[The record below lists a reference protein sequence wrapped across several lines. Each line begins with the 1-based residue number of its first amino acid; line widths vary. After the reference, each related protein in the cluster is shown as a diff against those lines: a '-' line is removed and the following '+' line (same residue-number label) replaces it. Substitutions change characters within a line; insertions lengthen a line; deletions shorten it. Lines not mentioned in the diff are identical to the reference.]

1 MLPAQ
6 TNRVI
11 NELTT
16 LTVTNTATDTS
27 ALSYT
32 LAVTNVVT
40 GQMVTNAS
48 INTNGVITWTPT
60 EAQGP
65 STNTFTTI
73 VSDGSL
79 SATNSFTVTVNEV
92 NTAPTLPVQS
102 NRTLVGTQSLTVT
115 NTASDSDIP
124 INPLGYVLTGPTGST
139 IDTNGLIRWTPTV
152 GQVPGVYTFTTV
164 VTDTN
169 VYAVNAQDLSATNSF
184 TVTVQAIHNGP
195 VLGVVSNQVMNEL
208 TLLTVTNAA
217 TDNDIPA
224 LPLTYTLTVTN
235 ALTGSAVTNASINT
249 NGVITWTPTEAQGPS
264 TNTFT
269 TIVSDGSLSATNS
282 FTVTVNEVNT
292 APTLPVQSNRTLVGT
307 QSLTVTNT
315 ASDSDIPVNPL
326 GYVLTGPTGS
336 TIDTNGVIRWT
347 PTVGQVPGVYTF
359 TTVVTDTNVYA
370 VNAQDLSATNS
381 FTVTVQAIHNGP
393 VLGVASNQV
402 VNELTLLTVTNA
414 ATDNDIPAL
423 SLTYTLTVTNA
434 LTGSAVTNASIN
446 TNGVIT
452 WTPTEAQ
459 GPSTNTFTTIVS
471 DGSLSATNS
480 FTVTV
485 NEVNTAPTLPV
496 QSNLIISGTTPIVV
510 TNTASDSDIPVN
522 PLGYVLTGPTG
533 STIDTNGVIRWTPT
547 VGQVPGVYTF
557 TTVVTDT
564 NVYAVNAQDL
574 SATNSFTVTVQ
585 AIHNGPVLG
594 VVSNQVMNELTLLT
608 VTNAATD
615 NDIPAL
621 PLTYTLTVTNA
632 LTGSAVTNAS
642 INTNGVIT
650 WTPTEAQGPSTNTF
664 TTIVS
669 DGSLSA
675 TNSYTVTVN
684 EVNAAPTLPVQSNL
698 IISGTTPIVVTNT
711 ASDSDIPVNP
721 LGYVL
726 TGPTGSTIDTN
737 GVIRWTPTVGQ
748 VPGVYTFTTV
758 VTDTNVYAVN
768 AQDLSATNSFT
779 VTVQAIHNGPVL
791 GVVSNQVMNELT
803 LLTVTNAATDN
814 DIPALPLT
822 YTLTVTNALT
832 GSAVTNASIN
842 TNGVITWTPT
852 EAQGPSTN
860 TFTTVVSDGSLSAT
874 NSFTVT
880 VNEVNTAPT
889 LPAQSNLTIDV
900 LTPLVVTNTATDS
913 DIPANMLN
921 YQLTGPSG
929 STIDNNGVI
938 RWTPLSA
945 QGGTTNFFITIVT
958 DNGVPP
964 LSATNSFEVMVNP
977 APIIPAPVIQ
987 SIAVSNG
994 VATVTWSSVSNGIYR
1009 LQYVGD
1015 LGNTNW
1021 TDVFPDVQASGPAA
1035 TATNTTGS
1043 AVQQFYRIM
1052 VVPLP

>member
-1 MLPAQ
+1 
-6 TNRVI
+6 
-11 NELTT
+11 
-16 LTVTNTATDTS
+16 
-27 ALSYT
+27 
-32 LAVTNVVT
+32 
-40 GQMVTNAS
+40 MV
-48 INTNGVITWTPT
+48 
-60 EAQGP
+60 
-65 STNTFTTI
+65 
-73 VSDGSL
+73 
-79 SATNSFTVTVNEV
+79 
-92 NTAPTLPVQS
+92 
-102 NRTLVGTQSLTVT
+102 
-115 NTASDSDIP
+115 
-124 INPLGYVLTGPTGST
+124 
-139 IDTNGLIRWTPTV
+139 
-152 GQVPGVYTFTTV
+152 
-164 VTDTN
+164 
-169 VYAVNAQDLSATNSF
+169 
-184 TVTVQAIHNGP
+184 
-195 VLGVVSNQVMNEL
+195 NEL

-224 LPLTYTLTVTN
+224 LPLSYTLTVTN
-235 ALTGSAVTNASINT
+235 ALTGGAVTNASI
-249 NGVITWTPTEAQGPS
+249 S
-264 TNTFT
+264 
-269 TIVSDGSLSATNS
+269 
-282 FTVTVNEVNT
+282 
-292 APTLPVQSNRTLVGT
+292 
-307 QSLTVTNT
+307 
-315 ASDSDIPVNPL
+315 
-326 GYVLTGPTGS
+326 
-336 TIDTNGVIRWT
+336 
-347 PTVGQVPGVYTF
+347 
-359 TTVVTDTNVYA
+359 
-370 VNAQDLSATNS
+370 
-381 FTVTVQAIHNGP
+381 
-393 VLGVASNQV
+393 
-402 VNELTLLTVTNA
+402 
-414 ATDNDIPAL
+414 
-423 SLTYTLTVTNA
+423 
-434 LTGSAVTNASIN
+434 

-574 SATNSFTVTVQ
+574 SATNSFTVTVN

-675 TNSYTVTVN
+675 TNSFTVTVN

-814 DIPALPLT
+814 DIPALPL
-822 YTLTVTNALT
+822 
-832 GSAVTNASIN
+832 
-842 TNGVITWTPT
+842 
-852 EAQGPSTN
+852 STH
-860 TFTTVVSDGSLSAT
+860 
-874 NSFTVT
+874 
-880 VNEVNTAPT
+880 
-889 LPAQSNLTIDV
+889 
-900 LTPLVVTNTATDS
+900 
-913 DIPANMLN
+913 
-921 YQLTGPSG
+921 
-929 STIDNNGVI
+929 
-938 RWTPLSA
+938 
-945 QGGTTNFFITIVT
+945 
-958 DNGVPP
+958 
-964 LSATNSFEVMVNP
+964 
-977 APIIPAPVIQ
+977 
-987 SIAVSNG
+987 
-994 VATVTWSSVSNGIYR
+994 
-1009 LQYVGD
+1009 
-1015 LGNTNW
+1015 
-1021 TDVFPDVQASGPAA
+1021 
-1035 TATNTTGS
+1035 
-1043 AVQQFYRIM
+1043 
-1052 VVPLP
+1052 